1 MRIYARRQIYSDSVG
16 LAIFDDECRHV
27 VSNVTF
33 SPHQKGS
40 FVEDSLRLTHTEAQR
55 LMDEL
60 WTCGLR
66 PSEGSGSAGAL
77 AATQEHLK
85 DMRRLVFESLA
96 IGKVKPT

>member
-1 MRIYARRQIYSDSVG
+1 MIDSIG
-16 LAIFDDECRHV
+16 LALFDDDFRHIAT
-27 VSNVTF
+27 NIEF
-33 SPHQKGS
+33 SPYKEGTIAN
-40 FVEDSLRLTHTEAQR
+40 DSLQLTQTEAQR

-66 PSEGSGSAGAL
+66 PSEGSGSAGAV

-96 IGKVKPT
+96 IGKAKTD